1 VPFQHDNLQFGGLG
15 MKKHLAVISL
25 FLLVLFPTV
34 SLAANPYTIMMD
46 ERMQRAQHE
55 LDLAKKKKKA
65 EQENLLKENLS
76 LMKENLRLMSK
87 NMGKMDSQ
95 METMIRKY
103 KSEHHRHMATL
114 MQAMVQEHVYVLEI
128 LKQMVERREL
138 RNQSLLKH
146 SGN

>member
-1 VPFQHDNLQFGGLG
+1 
-15 MKKHLAVISL
+15 MKKHLVAISL

-34 SLAANPYTIMMD
+34 AMAANPYTIMMD
-46 ERMQRAQHE
+46 QRMQRAQQE
-55 LDLAKKKKKA
+55 LDLAKKKKEV
-65 EQENLLKENLS
+65 EQEKLLKENLS

-87 NMGKMDSQ
+87 NMGEMDRQ
-95 METMIRKY
+95 MKTMIRKY

-138 RNQSLLKH
+138 RNQILLGH
-146 SGN
+146 SRK